1 MLKRLWSKQTIR
13 RVTVGAGVAAALS
26 LAVALP
32 LFALA
37 PTPPA
42 AAVLLP
48 MLDPWVP
55 PEQRKPST
63 TPPSE
68 GAELRAQVER
78 KLKAG
83 FDAAAGTTGTLTRA
97 QASAAGLG
105 LIARNFDAIDR
116 TKSGTIRFEDVKQF
130 LQQRGAQF
138 N

>member
-1 MLKRLWSKQTIR
+1 MLKRIWSRQTIHR
-13 RVTVGAGVAAALS
+13 AAVSAGAVVALS

-83 FDAAAGTTGTLTRA
+83 FDAAAGSAGTLTRE

-116 TKSGTIRFEDVKQF
+116 SKTGSVRFEDVKLF

>member
-1 MLKRLWSKQTIR
+1 MLKRIWSKQTIHR
-13 RVTVGAGVAAALS
+13 AAVTAAGAAALS
-26 LAVALP
+26 LAVASP
-32 LFALA
+32 LFALNSAA
-37 PTPPA
+37 PVA
-42 AAVLLP
+42 SVLLP

-55 PEQRKPST
+55 LEQRKPST
-63 TPPSE
+63 TPPTE
-68 GAELRAQVER
+68 GADLRAQVER

-97 QASAAGLG
+97 QAANAGLG

-116 TKSGTIRFEDVKQF
+116 AKSGSVRFEDVKLF